1 MMPWFSPDALD
12 REHWRWTRWKPQHGG
27 WDQEMWVRLQETWR
41 SEVETWAQPWR
52 VALKEATSN

>member
-1 MMPWFSPDALD
+1 MMPWFPSDALD
-12 REHWRWTRWKPQHGG
+12 REHWRWTRWNPQHGG